1 MAQYSFY
8 GKLICPEE
16 LSEASPVSV
25 FHRQLESFAP
35 NGKLRKNIHML
46 FRKKFFCKKEKNTII
61 RITADDYYKLYINGN
76 YVGQGPAAGFHFH
89 YYFNEFD
96 ITPYINNG
104 ENIIAIH
111 AYYQGLINRVWVSG
125 DDRAGV
131 IFDVLSDGEVIAKS
145 DDSVLCRIHDGFSAI
160 ETVGYDTQ
168 FMESFD
174 SNSECVDFESCSYDD
189 SNWKSAKIYKN
200 SDHKFFPQKTKNLI
214 TERILPKWLK
224 QDKNSVFI
232 DFGSTYVGYF
242 NAVCSGKKGDT
253 VILRFGQELTENG
266 DVRHNL
272 RANCTYEEKW
282 ILSGK
287 EDSLDQFD
295 YKSFRYVSLILPK
308 DCKIKEVSLISRHYP
323 FNLIAKNKYEDD
335 NLKKIWD
342 LCINSLRYGV
352 QDNIQDCMERE
363 KGQYLGDGSFTS
375 LTYAVLTGD
384 TTIMKKL
391 IDDVLCTQFINE
403 GLMTCAPCSFMQEI
417 AEYPLMLPHLME
429 AHYILTGDVEYL
441 KNRFEKVKK
450 ITDYYI
456 ENYSMENGLIGNL
469 DKWCVVDWP
478 QNARDGYDFDLAEG
492 KVSEGSH
499 NAINAYLYGAMERVN
514 RLAKICGADFCY
526 DTKPLRDAYIE
537 SFYDEK
543 QGLFCDAPTSK
554 HTALASNVF
563 ALAFDLCPD
572 QETEERIIEMIMTKN
587 AESSAFFVTFASLYA
602 LKRLG
607 REDEIKALL
616 LNEGRWLRMLSEG
629 ATVTFEAWGKDVK
642 WNTSLFH
649 LCYTFA
655 ALYMTDWGMEKLF

>member
-1 MAQYSFY
+1 MTQYSFY
-8 GKLICPEE
+8 GNMICPEE
-16 LSEASPVSV
+16 FCKASPVNV
-25 FHRQLESFAP
+25 FHRQLENFTP
-35 NGKLRKNIHML
+35 GGKLPKNIHML
-46 FRKKFFCKKEKNTII
+46 FRKRFYAQKADKTII

-76 YVGQGPAAGFHFH
+76 YVGQGPAAGFHFN

-96 ITPYINNG
+96 ITPYLTDG

-131 IFDVLSDGEVIAKS
+131 IFDVLSNGEVIAKS
-145 DDSVLCRIHDGFSAI
+145 DETVLCRIHDGFS
-160 ETVGYDTQ
+160 EMTTVGYDTQ
-168 FMESFD
+168 FMECFD
-174 SNSECVDFESCSYDD
+174 SNSECVGFEKCSYDD
-189 SNWKSAKIYKN
+189 SKWKKAGIYKN

-214 TERILPKWLK
+214 TERILPKFIK

-242 NAVCSGKKGDT
+242 NAVCKGEKGDT

-282 ILSGK
+282 MLSGN
-287 EDSLDQFD
+287 EDALDQFD
-295 YKSFRYVSLILPK
+295 YKSFRYVKLILPENCTVK
-308 DCKIKEVSLISRHYP
+308 DISFTSRHYP
-323 FNLIAKNKYEDD
+323 FELKANCKYEDR
-335 NLKKIWD
+335 NLRKIWD

-384 TTIMKKL
+384 TFIMEKL
-391 IDDVLCTQFINE
+391 IDDALRTGFINE
-403 GLMTCAPCSFMQEI
+403 GLMTCAPCAFMQEI
-417 AEYPLMLPHLME
+417 AEYPLMLPHLFE
-429 AHYILTGDVEYL
+429 AHYILTGDSEYL
-441 KNRFEKVKK
+441 KLNFENIKK
-450 ITDYYI
+450 ITDYFL

-478 QNARDGYDFDLAEG
+478 QNARDGYDFDLTEG
-492 KVSEGSH
+492 KVSEGTH
-499 NAINAYLYGAMERVN
+499 NVINAYLYGAMERVN
-514 RLAKICGADFCY
+514 RLARICKVDFCY
-526 DTKPLRDAYIE
+526 DTKPLREAYIKN
-537 SFYDEK
+537 FYDEK
-543 QGLFCDAPTSK
+543 QGLFLDTPVSK
-554 HTALASNVF
+554 HTSLASNAF

-572 QETEERIIEMIMTKN
+572 KETEERISEMIIKKD

-607 REDEIKALL
+607 REEEIITMLKS
-616 LNEGRWLRMLSEG
+616 EGRWLRMLSEG